1 MVYFVWILDF
11 LVYKKIK
18 GKTMKLRLKE
28 IRIKNGLTKREVAN
42 IIGITTVKYFLYENK
57 ILKMH
62 ANELIIFCQHFNIS
76 SNYLLGLSDEYKKL
90 Y

>member
-1 MVYFVWILDF
+1 
-11 LVYKKIK
+11 
-18 GKTMKLRLKE
+18 MKLRLKE
-28 IRIKNGLTKREVAN
+28 IRIKNGLTKRDVAK

-57 ILKMH
+57 ILKMN
-62 ANELIIFCQHFNIS
+62 ANELMIFCKHFNIS

>member
-1 MVYFVWILDF
+1 
-11 LVYKKIK
+11 
-18 GKTMKLRLKE
+18 MKLRLKE
-28 IRIKNGLTKREVAN
+28 IRIKNGLTKRDVAK

-57 ILKMH
+57 ILKIH
-62 ANELIIFCQHFNIS
+62 ANELMIFCKYFNIS